1 MPYRIYATSGGGTT
15 SRFGDFYENRIT
27 GERAVVLRGDEDR
40 KPGQSGVAHLTVRPH
55 GAVAGEHL
63 HPQILERFL
72 VVSGTLGTRVAGV
85 EVELGPGE
93 QATAEPGTPH
103 DWWNAGETDAS
114 VLVEVE
120 GPDEQAT
127 RFEGMIANVFG
138 LANDGR
144 TNARGTPAMLQLALL
159 AREFDDVIRFS
170 RPPRAV
176 QRPLFA
182 LLGGVG
188 RARGLRG
195 SYPQYQHPHGR
206 TSPDPRVVRLAGITS
221 AAW

>member
-1 MPYRIYATSGGGTT
+1 M

-27 GERAVVLRGDEDR
+27 GERVVVLRGDQDR
-40 KPGQSGVAHLTVRPH
+40 EPGQSGVAHLTVSPH

-85 EVELGPGE
+85 ERELGPSE

-120 GPDEQAT
+120 GPDEQAA
-127 RFEGMIANVFG
+127 RFEGMIATIFG

-144 TNARGTPAMLQLALL
+144 TDAKGTPGPLQLALL

-170 RPPRAV
+170 RPPRAI
-176 QRPLFA
+176 QRALFA

-188 RARGLRG
+188 RARGLKG
-195 SYPQYQHPHGR
+195 AYPQYLHPHGK
-206 TSPDPRVVRLAGITS
+206 TSPDPRVVQLAGITP
-221 AAW
+221 AAC